1 MISKIEIQNFEST
14 EDKARETIAKK
25 IVDALTNSSCCIL
38 STPNLSVNDNERVIS
53 ILKKLFERPDEDKL
67 KFASAEPLQP
77 GFTPYGRSKA
87 LDTGIKNTLETWDIN
102 LLAPINF
109 PPEMKDDWI
118 FLVYYQDRIFNMVLE
133 FFQFLSFGI
142 GIANDT
148 FSNLIK
154 RENGGIH
161 FIHYLPYNNTFH
173 PEARRQSKHVD
184 MTLITVIPAPN
195 EEGLEVEINGNWVR
209 ALLKPNEFLIQTGKL
224 LERMLGEK
232 IKACLH
238 TVETYDSVKL
248 KHRYAFPFFVS
259 PSGDTKIKVIDKYS
273 SEEIKQKYPED
284 FVKNINADY
293 FSKIFKPDN

>member
-1 MISKIEIQNFEST
+1 MISKIEIENFKST
-14 EDKARETIAKK
+14 EGKAREIIANK
-25 IVDALTNSSCCIL
+25 IVDDLTNSSCCIL
-38 STPNLSVNDNERVIS
+38 TTSSLTTSDNERVIS
-53 ILKKLFERPDEDKL
+53 ILNKLFERPTEDKL

-77 GFTPYGRSKA
+77 GFSPYGRSKA

-102 LLAPINF
+102 LVAPINF
-109 PPEMKDDWI
+109 PTEMKDEWA
-118 FLVYYQDRIFNMVLE
+118 FLINYQDRIFNLVSE

-142 GIANDT
+142 GVTNDT
-148 FSNLIK
+148 FLNLLN

-161 FIHYLPYNNTFH
+161 FIHYLPHDNTFH

-184 MTLITVIPAPN
+184 MTLVTVIPASN
-195 EEGLEVEINGNWVR
+195 EKGLEVEINGNWFPVS
-209 ALLKPNEFLIQTGKL
+209 LKPNEFLIQTGKL
-224 LERMLGEK
+224 LERMFGEK

-259 PSGDTKIKVIDKYS
+259 PAGETKIKVIDKYS
-273 SEEIKQKYPED
+273 SEEIKQKYPDD

>member
-1 MISKIEIQNFEST
+1 MISRIEIKNFNNDDS
-14 EDKARETIAKK
+14 KAREILAKR
-25 IVDALTNSSCCIL
+25 IVNDLTNSSCCIL
-38 STPNLSVNDNERVIS
+38 TTSSLTANDNERVIT
-53 ILKKLFERPDEDKL
+53 ILKKLFERPTEDKL

-77 GFTPYGRSKA
+77 GFSPYGRSKA

-109 PPEMKDDWI
+109 PTEMKEDWI
-118 FLVYYQDRIFNMVLE
+118 FLLNYQNRIFDMVSE
-133 FFQFLSFGI
+133 FFQYLSFGI
-142 GIANDT
+142 GESSDT
-148 FSNLIK
+148 FLSILN

-161 FIHYLPYNNTFH
+161 FIHYLPHDNTFH

-184 MTLITVIPAPN
+184 MTLITVIPASN
-195 EEGLEVEINGNWVR
+195 EEGLEVEINGNWIPVS
-209 ALLKPNEFLIQTGKL
+209 LKPNEFLIQTGKL
-224 LERMLGEK
+224 LERMFGEK

-259 PSGDTKIKVIDKYS
+259 PSGETKIKVIDKYS
-273 SEEIKQKYPED
+273 SEEIKQKYPDD